1 MAIQCPRCGGRMVFD
16 IPHQYLQCTYC
27 GTTMPVETYGQNNAA
42 QYSSDTYN
50 ANLYTCRSCGA
61 ELVAPDEQTVA
72 YCAYCGG
79 EAFLNQKNTPMTR
92 PQRIIPFRKS
102 KDNAKTY
109 FANSL
114 KKKLYVPKELKSAE
128 FLDTFHGIYLPYWN
142 IDARVPDHE
151 IMLTGTRSYT
161 QGKYDYKEDYEI
173 EADIGG
179 TVSGLAYDASAAF
192 DDTIAN
198 EIAPFE
204 RKDERS
210 FSEGYLAG
218 FYSDKPTAS
227 PELYYDE
234 AGQVVIESV
243 YKDVERGAGKVSVT
257 RSESEEV
264 RRSQI
269 GMTDLRSSI
278 SLFPVWFLTWRRG
291 DRVAYSVMNGQT
303 GKMAMDIPVD
313 KKKFFAVSV
322 LAAAALFFLLTWLSG
337 FIIPKTA
344 AVISAVFLV
353 ISSFTLSGE
362 LKQIYIKENH
372 VYDYGDTTSNV
383 QKKRRKAGGGN
394 VLGQVGKNVKLS
406 NVLMIVI
413 FCVCAFPSIIFSVLT
428 GVVGSGKF
436 MLLAAL
442 AVQLFLSI
450 KTMARLRGIA
460 RKTAIIP
467 AILAPL
473 VLTAGVLIF
482 ASNPAADYWYYG
494 TAIGCLIAMVAN
506 CLSAINY
513 FNYLT
518 TRPVPNFFRREGA
531 NNAAD

>member
-1 MAIQCPRCGGRMVFD
+1 MAIQCPRCGGRVIFD
-16 IPHQYLQCTYC
+16 IQHQYLQCSYC
-27 GTTMPVETYGQNNAA
+27 GATMPVETYSQNNAA

-79 EAFLNQKNTPMTR
+79 EAFLNEKNTPMTR

-102 KDNAKTY
+102 KDEAKRL
-109 FANSL
+109 FADKL
-114 KKKLYVPKELKSAE
+114 KNKFYVPKTLKQAE

-142 IDARVPDHE
+142 IEARIPDHE
-151 IMLTGTRSYT
+151 IRLTGTRSYT
-161 QGKYDYKEDYEI
+161 QGKYDYKEDYAI
-173 EADIGG
+173 EADVGG
-179 TVSGLAYDASAAF
+179 NVSGLTYDASAAF

-204 RKDERS
+204 RRDERT
-210 FSEGYLAG
+210 FAEGYLAG
-218 FYSDKPTAS
+218 FYSDRPTAS

-234 AGQVVIESV
+234 AGQVVVESV
-243 YKDVERGAGKVSVT
+243 YKEVEQYTKKIHVQRP
-257 RSESEEV
+257 EQEEG
-264 RRSQI
+264 RRAQI
-269 GMTDLRSSI
+269 GMTDLRTSI
-278 SLFPVWFLTWRRG
+278 SLFPVWFLTWRKG

-313 KKKFFAVSV
+313 RRKFFAVSA
-322 LAAAALFFLLTWLSG
+322 LAAAAVFFLLTWLSG

-344 AVISAVFLV
+344 AAISAVFLAL
-353 ISSFTLSGE
+353 SSFTLSRE
-362 LKQIYIKENH
+362 LKHIYIKENH
-372 VYDYGDTTSNV
+372 IYDYGDTTGTAR
-383 QKKRRKAGGGN
+383 KKRRRTGGSALADAGKSIN
-394 VLGQVGKNVKLS
+394 VSK
-406 NVLMIVI
+406 VLPIVI
-413 FCVCAFPSIIFSVLT
+413 FCVCAFPSIGFTLLT
-428 GVVGSGKF
+428 GLVGSGKF
-436 MLLAAL
+436 VFLAMLG
-442 AVQLFLSI
+442 VQLFLSI
-450 KTMARLRGIA
+450 SIIRKLSGVS
-460 RKTAIIP
+460 RKTAVIP

-531 NNAAD
+531 NNAAN